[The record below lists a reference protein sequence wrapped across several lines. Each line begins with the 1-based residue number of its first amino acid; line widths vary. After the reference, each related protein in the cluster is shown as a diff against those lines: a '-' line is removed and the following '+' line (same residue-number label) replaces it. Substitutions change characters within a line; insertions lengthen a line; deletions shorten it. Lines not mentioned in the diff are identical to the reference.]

1 MKFID
6 PKQNTNL
13 ENYKLLIG
21 SIIPRPIAFITT
33 VSKEGIVNGAP
44 FSYFNIVSS
53 TPPLVS
59 VSIRRE
65 SEDLKDTLR
74 NILENNEF
82 VIHIVDSIN
91 VEAINKTAI
100 NFEYNRSEIDYA
112 GLNIVESKNI
122 SVPGIKESKVRFEC
136 VLEERYEIRD
146 NDVTITDLIIGRI
159 VGYHIDEDILFDG
172 KIDPIKLDPIA
183 RLAGNNYSKLGEI
196 FELKRPK
203 K

>member
-112 GLNIVESKNI
+112 GLNIVESKNV